1 MKRGGLIFTL
11 YGCQKSE
18 EGSHLPPLIFLL
30 RGHFAAVIGAGKAR
44 RRTRLAMIMIMLFAF
59 SAAGFTNIGA
69 KCANFFHKGAV
80 RLHGFHCQRANIRTF
95 PVKPDAAAQIVV
107 RTFF

>member
-1 MKRGGLIFTL
+1 ML
-11 YGCQKSE
+11 
-18 EGSHLPPLIFLL
+18 LL
-30 RGHFAAVIGAGKAR
+30 RSHVAAELSAGKAR
-44 RRTRLAMIMIMLFAF
+44 LRTRLAMIMIMLFAF

-107 RTFF
+107 CTFCQTFCETMVASFHTCDTSFNGLLHA